1 MKQESEFRIVVPKFD
16 NSGNPI
22 SDKVISKIGKEMSYR
37 FNGVTIHPSVLGCW
51 WDKDRKKLMCENNTI
66 MSSVRDCEDLGE
78 NACKDIVDKDRVFV
92 EGLAERVGNDFGQDS
107 IMVTEDILKDAQ
119 FVESEFKQRVSPK
132 FRRNWGE
139 TDWFE
144 KMV

>member
-22 SDKVISKIGKEMSYR
+22 SDKAISQIGREMSDR
-37 FNGVTIHPSVLGCW
+37 FGGVTINPSVLGCW

-66 MSSVRDCEDLGE
+66 MSSVRDCEGLEE
-78 NACKDIVDKDRVFV
+78 NACRDMVQFDRGFV
-92 EGLAERVGNDFGQDS
+92 EELAERVGNDFGQAS
-107 IMVTEDILKDAQ
+107 IMVSEDILKDAQ
-119 FVESEFKQRVSPK
+119 FVESGFKQRVSPK